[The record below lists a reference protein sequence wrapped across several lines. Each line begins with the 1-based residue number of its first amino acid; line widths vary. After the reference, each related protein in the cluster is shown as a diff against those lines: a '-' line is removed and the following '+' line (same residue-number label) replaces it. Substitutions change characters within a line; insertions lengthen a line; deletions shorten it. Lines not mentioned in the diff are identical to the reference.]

1 MFNRMFSCSF
11 TCMQLKVTERFGNDN
26 AYLILLQLI
35 APDAKYES
43 IVHLHAETTHPP
55 HKHRKNP
62 PNERIQKS
70 KHILESQFRS

>member
-1 MFNRMFSCSF
+1 
-11 TCMQLKVTERFGNDN
+11 MQLKVTERFGNDN

-62 PNERIQKS
+62 EKNTK
-70 KHILESQFRS
+70 

>member
-1 MFNRMFSCSF
+1 
-11 TCMQLKVTERFGNDN
+11 MQLKVTERFGNDN

-62 PNERIQKS
+62 EKKHQMNE
-70 KHILESQFRS
+70 FRSQNIF

>member
-1 MFNRMFSCSF
+1 
-11 TCMQLKVTERFGNDN
+11 MQLKVTERFGNDN

-55 HKHRKNP
+55 HKHRKKEKEKTK
-62 PNERIQKS
+62 ERIQKS
-70 KHILESQFRS
+70 KHFLESQFRA